1 MFSISRRVFSVFNLT
16 KLSCFQ
22 HPQFSRRISLI
33 ATVNLAPPNST
44 KHYCSTILVSKMSQK
59 SITSFFTRK
68 APVSTTAVTE
78 SSDGDGENIVKPV
91 KPTSEEKKKV
101 QNSPLREPN
110 QIKEAIKDEP
120 ESSLDSPIKKTK
132 KARKRIESSS
142 DEENGSPKKES
153 PEKTKTT
160 AKKRK
165 SSPSLSESKVSKKTK
180 DEKEETEIKSE
191 KEETE
196 ITKSTE
202 ETETAKS
209 DSSGE
214 KKKQRRSQQEKDAL
228 PKKKASKAV
237 KIEEPENVTEPME
250 VENEDAETPKVK
262 VTSKKTK
269 KGKKSES

>member
-1 MFSISRRVFSVFNLT
+1 MFSISRRIFIGFNLT
-16 KLSCFQ
+16 KLSYFQ
-22 HPQFSRRISLI
+22 HPKFSRRISLI

-91 KPTSEEKKKV
+91 KPTTAEKKKA
-101 QNSPLREPN
+101 SP
-110 QIKEAIKDEP
+110 KTTKKA
-120 ESSLDSPIKKTK
+120 SPKTAAKAPTKTK

-165 SSPSLSESKVSKKTK
+165 SSPSLSASKVSKKTK

-196 ITKSTE
+196 
-202 ETETAKS
+202 TAKS

-214 KKKQRRSQQEKDAL
+214 KKKQRRSQQERDA
-228 PKKKASKAV
+228 
-237 KIEEPENVTEPME
+237 
-250 VENEDAETPKVK
+250 
-262 VTSKKTK
+262 
-269 KGKKSES
+269 